1 VFSTLHTNDAPSA
14 ITRLQ
19 DMGVEPYLVSS
30 VLEGVLAQRLLRRI
44 CDMCRT
50 PDRASA
56 ADLEAL
62 GIDAAQGASLFRG
75 AGCDECRGTG
85 YRGRTAIYE
94 LFVITEDV
102 RSLILRRAS
111 AREIRRVAVDQGMAT
126 LRMDGWIKARAG
138 ITTIEEI
145 LRVTQEDA

>member
-1 VFSTLHTNDAPSA
+1 
-14 ITRLQ
+14 
-19 DMGVEPYLVSS
+19 MGVEPYLVSS

-44 CDMCRT
+44 CEACRE
-50 PDRASA
+50 PHRASP

-62 GIDAAQGASLFRG
+62 GIDAAGEASLFIGR
-75 AGCDECRGTG
+75 GCDECRGTG

-94 LFVITEDV
+94 LFVISEEV
-102 RSLILRRAS
+102 RSLMIRRAS
-111 AREIRRVAVDQGMAT
+111 AREIRRIAVEAGMVT

>member
-1 VFSTLHTNDAPSA
+1 
-14 ITRLQ
+14 
-19 DMGVEPYLVSS
+19 
-30 VLEGVLAQRLLRRI
+30 
-44 CDMCRT
+44 MCRV

-62 GIDAAQGASLFRG
+62 GIDAAQGAALFKG
-75 AGCDECRGTG
+75 AGCEECRGTG

-94 LFVITEDV
+94 LFVINEDV

-111 AREIRRVAVDQGMAT
+111 AREIRRVAVDAGMAT